1 MSKIELMEKVLVAG
15 PTLLTNSNDIID
27 LHLAITGE
35 LNLIRRVKAH
45 LGVVCA
51 EDTVTG
57 RFVREWAVKHA
68 VPLYGHRAFPD
79 HDARLS
85 EIFYSDRARQLVA
98 QRNETMMRDRCLR
111 MALLFVQTNECTD
124 FSDGLRHHRNRIDIR
139 RICA

>member
-1 MSKIELMEKVLVAG
+1 MGKIELMEKVLVAG

-35 LNLIRRVKAH
+35 LNALRFTRAH
-45 LGVVCA
+45 IGVVCA

-57 RFVREWAVKHA
+57 RFVREWANKHA

-98 QRNETMMRDRCLR
+98 QRNEAMMRDRCLKV
-111 MALLFVQTNECTD
+111 ALLFVQTNECTD
-124 FSDGLRHHRNRIDIR
+124 FVAGLRQHRNQVDIR
-139 RICA
+139 RVCA